1 MERDRKKERTKRVK
15 GSDGGGSKKAAQAA
29 AGAMVAGVPAAMP
42 VSDPLCGFVDFCHKC
57 EGFLVFLANGSS
69 VKGSSQ
75 KSQSYQVFTNVG
87 LKP

>member
-42 VSDPLCGFVDFCHKC
+42 VSEPLCFID
-57 EGFLVFLANGSS
+57 LTAAS
-69 VKGSSQ
+69 V
-75 KSQSYQVFTNVG
+75 QVFWCFWQMVAA
-87 LKP
+87 LEAQH